1 MPDDLFSDCTLKDLV
16 VRLLTSIQEGNPD
29 TALVETGEIMERLDA
44 GQTCD
49 LDAAIS
55 ALEDEGA

>member
-16 VRLLTSIQEGNPD
+16 VRFLISIQEGNPNS
-29 TALVETGEIMERLDA
+29 ALVESGEIMERLNA
-44 GQTCD
+44 GQRCD
-49 LDAAIS
+49 LDAAIF